1 MVSQKGEKSLP
12 SINFQGLC
20 SDYVSFLEGIRF
32 SMFFKFIELRGE
44 GHEKFLWE
52 KNIKKKNTNF
62 FEGVEI
68 F

>member
-1 MVSQKGEKSLP
+1 
-12 SINFQGLC
+12 
-20 SDYVSFLEGIRF
+20 
-32 SMFFKFIELRGE
+32 MFFKFIELRGE